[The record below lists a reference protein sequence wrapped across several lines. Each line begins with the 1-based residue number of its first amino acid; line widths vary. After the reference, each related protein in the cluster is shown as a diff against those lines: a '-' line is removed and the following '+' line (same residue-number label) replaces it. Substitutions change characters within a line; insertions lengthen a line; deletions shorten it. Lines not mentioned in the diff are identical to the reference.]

1 MAKALEM
8 IFVTEEGKSSTISVD
23 NPKEPVDVNQVKQ
36 AMQQIIAQNVFITS
50 SGDFV
55 SIKGVRVVE
64 RNVEDVEV
72 L

>member
-55 SIKGVRVVE
+55 SIKGARVVE

>member
-50 SGDFV
+50 SGDIV
-55 SIKGVRVVE
+55 SIKGARVVE

>member
-1 MAKALEM
+1 MAKVLEM

-55 SIKGVRVVE
+55 SIKGARVVE

>member
-1 MAKALEM
+1 
-8 IFVTEEGKSSTISVD
+8 
-23 NPKEPVDVNQVKQ
+23 
-36 AMQQIIAQNVFITS
+36 MQQIIAQNVFITS

-55 SIKGVRVVE
+55 SIKGARVVE